1 MSGVRM
7 LKHEMSISEE
17 NRISASEY
25 PIMLKLTQILLNF
38 GRNFSN
44 MSIFIEIANATNRR
58 IDCIVAEI
66 QIR

>member
-1 MSGVRM
+1 
-7 LKHEMSISEE
+7 MSISEE

-66 QIR
+66 RIR